1 MPELNVPVV
10 SEVEAIIHQEILL
23 CDHSSEKYSSS
34 SGSERSCSP
43 AKSESSGCSESCD
56 SLTGSDGSC
65 CRSVDWKELDD
76 SQVENAEAALAD
88 LIKMHISDQELKN
101 LASSDGADVRHMF
114 QSTWKLKGK
123 PSKAKQSS
131 ARVIPGQALRDMA
144 QAQKDAME
152 LHEKRKSVKPPPGF
166 EQVYGVAPDT
176 AESTQ
181 EPIVV
186 SYADGN
192 STLTLAAE
200 PLCLHNI
207 TVAATVDSGHIFI
220 KQMHN
225 PTHSGLAPLE
235 QDMMEAYSLD
245 FPELLRPI
253 AIGSLLAVKSD
264 GKMYRCQVTKF
275 NKEADTCD
283 IKFVDHGGYTTVE
296 IKDLCQLRQDFIT
309 LPFQAIEVYL
319 AHVSPA
325 TDEIHIDIVS
335 DILFRNEISLQ
346 MCGYSEDNIPVVQ
359 AFIYVND
366 YVHLLTQ
373 DIIDDA
379 FTQFKKQFPDYTLVP
394 VKPIVSYSN
403 ELAESVVSVEDAECA
418 AYTPSEVSDEGICSG
433 VSSTESEP
441 RTAVHTPACST
452 PGAIYDSLEPCVP
465 VSPVS
470 SCYSVD
476 EIIPPV
482 VGAPLPVA
490 YPVYCGEPVMAPAML
505 PSGEITYV
513 PVPPVNCFYVQDA
526 NTGVVYCYQYPVQ
539 PVPVAEIENV
549 PQASTEEIAEE
560 NNADSEVD
568 YENKVV
574 EEESHTVDNAEGGVP
589 EEWIDWAQEEV
600 EDFEGWTQEDYL
612 KFYENQE

>member
-1 MPELNVPVV
+1 MPEQNAPVV
-10 SEVEAIIHQEILL
+10 SEVEALIHQDNFA
-23 CDHSSEKYSSS
+23 CDLHSSEKYCSS

-56 SLTGSDGSC
+56 SVTDSDVSC

-76 SQVENAEAALAD
+76 CQVSNAEAALAD
-88 LIKMHISDQELKN
+88 LIKMHISDEELSN
-101 LASSDGADVRHMF
+101 MASLGADVRHMF
-114 QSTWKLKGK
+114 QSTWKLKSNK
-123 PSKAKQSS
+123 KAKQSS

-144 QAQKDAME
+144 QSQKDAME

-166 EQVYGVAPDT
+166 EQVYGAAPVT

-186 SYADGN
+186 AYADGN
-192 STLTLAAE
+192 STLTLSAE
-200 PLCLHNI
+200 ALCLHNI

-245 FPELLRPI
+245 FPKLLRPI

-275 NKEADTCD
+275 NQEADTCD

-296 IKDLCQLRQDFIT
+296 INDLCQLRQDFIT

-325 TDEIHIDIVS
+325 SDEIHIDIVS
-335 DILFRNEISLQ
+335 DILFRNECTIQ
-346 MCGYSEDNIPVVQ
+346 MCGYNEDNIPVVQ

-373 DIIDDA
+373 DIIDEA
-379 FTQFKKQFPDYTLVP
+379 YTQFKKQFSDYTPVP
-394 VKPIVSYSN
+394 VKPVVSYSN
-403 ELAESVVSVEDAECA
+403 ELVAESVISAEDAECA

-441 RTAVHTPACST
+441 RTAVHTPSCS
-452 PGAIYDSLEPCVP
+452 PGAANTPTCDSLEPCVP
-465 VSPVS
+465 VSPVPS
-470 SCYSVD
+470 GYSGD
-476 EIIPPV
+476 ECIPPLV
-482 VGAPLPVA
+482 DAPLPVA
-490 YPVYCGEPVMAPAML
+490 YPVYGGEPLMTQAVL

-513 PVPPVNCFYVQDA
+513 PYQYLQVQDP
-526 NTGVVYCYQYPVQ
+526 NTGLVYLCPFLIQ
-539 PVPVAEIENV
+539 PVPVAEITPE
-549 PQASTEEIAEE
+549 AAIEEFAEE
-560 NNADSEVD
+560 NNTESQE
-568 YENKVV
+568 VV
-574 EEESHTVDNAEGGVP
+574 EESNVGDNVEEKSA
-589 EEWIDWAQEEV
+589 EEWTDWSKEEE
-600 EDFEGWTQEDYL
+600 EDYEGWTQEDYL